1 MEPHWIALALALL
14 AGSLGFKGLMGLILA
29 VMAFILGALVMILG
43 LSFSRQNQFLTD
55 FLVGKTR
62 QSWSWFKGPKISN
75 EKVMKNEMD
84 ANDKT
89 LMWESTSLTGSSIID
104 EPLNLILSYVF
115 RDYIYP
121 WHFKLTPDRAF
132 PIHLRDSINFLIG
145 KNLLLIFKK
154 LKMWKKKF

>member
-43 LSFSRQNQFLTD
+43 LSFSRQNQSLTD

-132 PIHLRDSINFLIG
+132 PIHLKDSINFLIG
-145 KNLLLIFKK
+145 KNLYLVFRNH
-154 LKMWKKKF
+154 